1 MHYLQRLL
9 AENPAEVIW
18 PIVTF
23 VLTMGLGWL
32 VRRLILK
39 ALHNWHARIQSR
51 AGAVLTG
58 VLAGPML
65 IWVVILAAHVAI
77 QTSSLPPR
85 LADLGAETL
94 YFLWMVSVTLMTMRL
109 AGNMVRHY
117 GEQVPGA
124 LPVTTLSQN
133 LAQIGVL
140 ILGLVLVLDHYNYSI
155 KTILTALGIGGLAVA
170 LALQDT
176 LSNLFAGF
184 YVAVA
189 RQVRLGDYIKLNTG
203 EEGYVTDI
211 GWRSTTIRSLNS
223 NMIIVPNAK
232 LAQAIVTNYYLPEKR
247 MSASFQVGVSYQS
260 DPDQVEKALL
270 EIVLQGTTEIPGM
283 LADPAP
289 SVAFDPGFGESS
301 LGFTVSFTVVE
312 FVNQFNVRNELKKR
326 VFRRFRRDNI
336 EIPFPTRIVH
346 LEKSDG
352 SLEDHAADDHGRDN
366 HARDDHDRPAPTK
379 L

>member
-1 MHYLQRLL
+1 MRYLERQL
-9 AENPAEVIW
+9 AENPAELIW
-18 PIVTF
+18 PIVIF
-23 VLTMGLGWL
+23 LLAMAAGWL
-32 VRRLILK
+32 VRWLILK
-39 ALHNWHARIQSR
+39 ALRGWVARTQSR
-51 AGAVLTG
+51 GGVVLID

-65 IWVVILAAHVAI
+65 IWLVILAAHIAI
-77 QTSSLPPR
+77 QSSSLPAR
-85 LADLGAETL
+85 IADRGAETL
-94 YFLWMVSVTLMTMRL
+94 YFLWMVSVTLMATHL
-109 AGNMVRHY
+109 AGNLVRNY
-117 GEQVPGA
+117 GDQVPGA

-140 ILGLVLVLDHYNYSI
+140 ILGTVVVLDHYNYSI

-189 RQVRLGDYIKLNTG
+189 RQIRLGDYVKLNTG

-247 MSASFQVGVSYQS
+247 MSASFQVGVSYRS
-260 DPDQVEKALL
+260 DPDQVERVLL
-270 EIVLQGTTEIPGM
+270 EIVRAGIADIPGM

-289 SVAFDPGFGESS
+289 AVAFDPGFGESS
-301 LGFTVSFTVVE
+301 LTFTVSFTVAE
-312 FVNQFNVRNELKKR
+312 FVSQFSVRNELKKR
-326 VFRRFRRDNI
+326 VFRRFRQDRI

-346 LEKSDG
+346 LETPEGFQES
-352 SLEDHAADDHGRDN
+352 
-366 HARDDHDRPAPTK
+366 PPPQTK